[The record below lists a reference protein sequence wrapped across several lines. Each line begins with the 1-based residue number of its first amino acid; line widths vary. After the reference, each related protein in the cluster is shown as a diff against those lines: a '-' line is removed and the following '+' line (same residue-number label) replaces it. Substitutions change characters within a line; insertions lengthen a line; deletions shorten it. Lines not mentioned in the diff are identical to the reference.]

1 MTLKT
6 KLVKITKADFTDV
19 CRAFRAPSWS
29 LRLEKFWRRVCR
41 SWDYA
46 KFGWHNYEFDYSYL
60 LAIIRFKLDRMQV
73 FLNGPRTIAH
83 HDRKTIQSLRLA
95 TRLIKK
101 LESDDYSFFL
111 DQHRAR
117 WQHVKTSVDVEP
129 NEAERKA
136 GIGLITKFIDT
147 PETAEERAEFL
158 RAVEEDEKIRNRDA
172 RWCFEIIAK
181 HHTSWWD

>member
-6 KLVKITKADFTDV
+6 KPVAVTESDLDDLR
-19 CRAFRAPSWS
+19 RAMRSPSLL
-29 LRLEKFWRRVCR
+29 LRLKKFWQRLRR

-46 KFGWHNYEFDYSYL
+46 KFGWSNYEFDYSYL
-60 LAIIRFKLDRMQV
+60 LATIRFKLERMQA
-73 FLNGPRTIAH
+73 FLNGPHTIAH

-95 TRLIKK
+95 TRLVKK

-147 PETAEERAEFL
+147 PKTAEERKEFS